1 MKGNLVF
8 NVVFSLAIIVLF
20 ALHFSSRKNSPS
32 TQAVETVDSSSQS
45 NVLVSDSALI
55 AEIST
60 KTDSKIAYVNID
72 TLNKHY
78 KYISVLEKKFEKEYK
93 TKQDA
98 YLKKASKFQE
108 EYQMFME
115 QAQKG
120 MINQQQAQQI
130 EESLRDTQTRLMQEE
145 QQVAMSLQQ
154 KQLDLHNEIMSKISA
169 YLAKYAE
176 DLAFDYV
183 LAYSKESPV
192 LYARKDLD
200 ITAAILKGLNNE
212 K

>member
-8 NVVFSLAIIVLF
+8 NVVFSLAIAVLF
-20 ALHFSSRKNSPS
+20 ALHFSSRKNSSS
-32 TQAVETVDSSSQS
+32 TQIIETVDSSKQAAS
-45 NVLVSDSALI
+45 LVSDSALI

-60 KTDSKIAYVNID
+60 KTDAKIAFVNID

-93 TKQDA
+93 SKQDA

-120 MINQQQAQQI
+120 MLNQQQAQQI
-130 EESLRDTQTRLMQEE
+130 EESLRDTQQKLMQEE

-154 KQLDLHNEIMSKISA
+154 KQLDLHNEIMSKIST

-200 ITAAILKGLNNE
+200 ITDAILKGLNNE